1 MFDFLKK
8 KEDRRTIPVT
18 QLKAYVSGEAIDIVD
33 VKDGMFSEKIMGDG
47 MAIRSLSETVVA
59 PCDGEITVIA
69 ETKHAIGLQ
78 VNNGLQILIHIG
90 LDTVSMN
97 GKGFQVFVKTGQKVS
112 AGQKLVSFS
121 KADIEAAG
129 YSDTVILVFVENE
142 KEVQYSFRY
151 GSVEAGKTVITD
163 F

>member
-1 MFDFLKK
+1 M
-8 KEDRRTIPVT
+8 
-18 QLKAYVSGEAIDIVD
+18 SGEAIDIAD
-33 VKDGMFSEKIMGDG
+33 VKDGMFSEKMLGDG
-47 MAIRSLSETVVA
+47 MAIRPSDETVVA

-78 VNNGLQILIHIG
+78 VNNGLQLLIHIG

-97 GKGFQVFVKTGQKVS
+97 GRGFRVFVKTGQKVS

-121 KADIEAAG
+121 KADIAEAG

-142 KEVQYSFRY
+142 KEVQSSFHY
-151 GSVEAGKTVITD
+151 GSVEVGKTVITD